1 MIKKILCNLE
11 REEGSMSNVWNTI
24 FKYVDKTYM
33 HNLKCF
39 MVECQLMETVQDRDM
54 RKEMHDADLIEKN
67 P

>member
-1 MIKKILCNLE
+1 
-11 REEGSMSNVWNTI
+11 MSNVWNTI

-39 MVECQLMETVQDRDM
+39 MVECQLMGTVQDRDM